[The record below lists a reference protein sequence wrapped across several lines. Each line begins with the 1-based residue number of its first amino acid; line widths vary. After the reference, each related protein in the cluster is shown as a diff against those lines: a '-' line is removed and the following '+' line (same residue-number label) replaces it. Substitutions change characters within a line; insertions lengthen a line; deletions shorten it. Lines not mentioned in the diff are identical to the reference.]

1 MDPLEL
7 DDATLGA
14 YLNDS
19 IPEFIGPVTSEKF
32 SGGQS
37 NPTYLL
43 SAGSGKYVLRRKPP
57 GQLLKSAHAVER
69 EFRVMQA
76 LSASAVPV
84 PQTFH
89 LCRDESII
97 GSVFFVMEYV
107 RGEIFWDPALPE
119 LSKPQRHATY
129 LEMCR
134 VLAALHQVDTDAVSL
149 GGFGKPGNYFA
160 RQINRWTQQY
170 FASQTDKI
178 DEMESVIEW
187 LPANLPADDGRV
199 ALVHGDYR
207 LDNMIFSSGI
217 FKSGKAEIAA
227 LLDWELS
234 TLGHPLADLAYQCMQ
249 LRMNPG
255 RHLSGLNG
263 IDRTTLGIPS
273 EQEYVARYCEHRGLE
288 HIDNWP
294 FYLVFSFFRF
304 AAILQGVK
312 KRALDGN
319 ASSAAALEY
328 AKLIRPLAEKALA
341 VIRKESDN

>member
-7 DDATLGA
+7 DDATLGV
-14 YLNDS
+14 YLSDS
-19 IPEFIGPVTSEKF
+19 IPGFNGPVSSKKF

-43 SAGSGKYVLRRKPP
+43 NAGSGEYVLRRKPP

-84 PQTFH
+84 PKTFH
-89 LCRDESII
+89 LCEDESII
-97 GSVFFVMEYV
+97 GSVFFVMEHV
-107 RGEIFWDPALPE
+107 RGDIYWDPTLPE
-119 LSKPQRHATY
+119 LSKSQRRATY

-134 VLAALHQVDTDAVSL
+134 VLAALHQVDIDTVGL
-149 GGFGKPGNYFA
+149 GDFGRPGDYFA
-160 RQINRWTQQY
+160 RQIGRWTQQY
-170 FASQTDKI
+170 IASKTEEI
-178 DEMESVIEW
+178 TEMEAVIEW

-207 LDNMIFSSGI
+207 LDNMIFV
-217 FKSGKAEIAA
+217 SGKAEIAA

-234 TLGHPLADLAYQCMQ
+234 TLGQPLADLAYQCMQ
-249 LRMNPG
+249 LRMDPG
-255 RHLSGLNG
+255 KHLSGLNG
-263 IDRTTLGIPS
+263 IDRAALGIPS
-273 EQEYVARYCEHRGLE
+273 EQEYVAQYCEHCGIER
-288 HIDNWP
+288 IDNWP

-312 KRALDGN
+312 KRAIDGN
-319 ASSAAALEY
+319 ASSTVALEY
-328 AKLIRPLAEKALA
+328 AKLIKPLAEKALA
-341 VIRKESDN
+341 VIREESGN

>member
-7 DDATLGA
+7 DDATLGV
-14 YLNDS
+14 YLSDS
-19 IPEFIGPVTSEKF
+19 IPGFNGPVSSKKF

-43 SAGSGKYVLRRKPP
+43 NAGSGEYVLRRKPP

-84 PQTFH
+84 PKTFH
-89 LCRDESII
+89 LCEDESII
-97 GSVFFVMEYV
+97 GSVFFVMEHV
-107 RGEIFWDPALPE
+107 RGDIYWDPTLPE
-119 LSKPQRHATY
+119 LSKSQRRATY

-134 VLAALHQVDTDAVSL
+134 VLAALHQVNIDTVGL
-149 GGFGKPGNYFA
+149 GDFGRPGDYFA
-160 RQINRWTQQY
+160 RQIGRWTQQY
-170 FASQTDKI
+170 IASKTEEI
-178 DEMESVIEW
+178 TEMEAVIEW

-207 LDNMIFSSGI
+207 LDNMIFV
-217 FKSGKAEIAA
+217 SGKAEIAA

-234 TLGHPLADLAYQCMQ
+234 TLGQPLADLAYQCMQ
-249 LRMNPG
+249 LRMDPG
-255 RHLSGLNG
+255 KHLSGLNG
-263 IDRTTLGIPS
+263 IDRAALGIPS
-273 EQEYVARYCEHRGLE
+273 EQEYVACYCEHRGLE
-288 HIDNWP
+288 RIDNWP

-312 KRALDGN
+312 KRAIDGN
-319 ASSAAALEY
+319 ASSTVALEY
-328 AKLIRPLAEKALA
+328 AKLIKPLAEKALA
-341 VIRKESDN
+341 VIREESGN

>member
-7 DDATLGA
+7 DDATLGV
-14 YLNDS
+14 YLSDS
-19 IPEFIGPVTSEKF
+19 IPGFNGPVSSKKF

-43 SAGSGKYVLRRKPP
+43 NAGSGEYVLRRKPP

-84 PQTFH
+84 PKTFH
-89 LCRDESII
+89 LCEDESII
-97 GSVFFVMEYV
+97 GSVFFVMEHV
-107 RGEIFWDPALPE
+107 RGDIYWDPTLPE
-119 LSKPQRHATY
+119 LSKSQRRATY

-134 VLAALHQVDTDAVSL
+134 VLAALHQVDIDTVGL
-149 GGFGKPGNYFA
+149 GDFGRPGDYFA
-160 RQINRWTQQY
+160 RQIGRWTQQY
-170 FASQTDKI
+170 IASKTEEI
-178 DEMESVIEW
+178 TEMEAVIEW

-207 LDNMIFSSGI
+207 LDNMIFV
-217 FKSGKAEIAA
+217 SGKAEIAA

-234 TLGHPLADLAYQCMQ
+234 TLGQPLADLAYQCMQ
-249 LRMNPG
+249 LRMDPG
-255 RHLSGLNG
+255 KHLSGLNG
-263 IDRTTLGIPS
+263 IDRAALGIPS
-273 EQEYVARYCEHRGLE
+273 EQEYVACYCEHRGLE
-288 HIDNWP
+288 RIDNWP

-312 KRALDGN
+312 KRAIDGN
-319 ASSAAALEY
+319 ASSTVALEY
-328 AKLIRPLAEKALA
+328 AKLIKPLAEKALA
-341 VIRKESDN
+341 VIREESGN

>member
-1 MDPLEL
+1 MNPLEL
-7 DDATLGA
+7 DDAALGA

-19 IPEFIGPVTSEKF
+19 IAGFKGPVTSQKF

-43 SAGSGKYVLRRKPP
+43 SAGSGEYVLRRKPP

-69 EFRVMQA
+69 EFRVMRA
-76 LSASAVPV
+76 LSATDVPV
-84 PQTFH
+84 PLTFH
-89 LCRDESII
+89 LCTDESII
-97 GSVFFVMEYV
+97 GNVFFVMEHV
-107 RGEIFWDPALPE
+107 RGEIYWDPALPD
-119 LSKPQRHATY
+119 LSKSARRATY

-134 VLAALHQVDTDAVSL
+134 VLAALHQVDVDAVGL
-149 GGFGKPGNYFA
+149 TDYGRPGDYFS

-170 FASQTDKI
+170 HDSQTEQIAEMDAVI
-178 DEMESVIEW
+178 DW

-207 LDNMIFSSGI
+207 LDNMIF
-217 FKSGKAEIAA
+217 KPGKIEIAA

-249 LRMNPG
+249 LRMDPG
-255 RHLSGLNG
+255 KHLSGLNG
-263 IDRTTLGIPS
+263 IDRAALGIPS
-273 EQEYVARYCEHRGLE
+273 EQDYVACYCEHRGLE
-288 HIDNWP
+288 RIDNWP

-312 KRALDGN
+312 KRAIDGN
-319 ASSAAALEY
+319 ASSAVALEY
-328 AKLIRPLAEKALA
+328 AALIRPLAEKALA
-341 VIRKESDN
+341 VISREC

>member
-1 MDPLEL
+1 MDPLTL
-7 DDATLGA
+7 DDDALRA
-14 YLNDS
+14 YLKDS
-19 IPEFIGPVTSEKF
+19 IPGFSGPVSSRKF

-43 SAGSGKYVLRRKPP
+43 STGSGEYVLRRKPP

-76 LSASAVPV
+76 LSATAVPV
-84 PQTFH
+84 PHTFH
-89 LCRDESII
+89 LCEDESII
-97 GSVFFVMEYV
+97 GSVFFVMEHV
-107 RGEIFWDPALPE
+107 RGDIFWDPALPE
-119 LSKPQRHATY
+119 LSKSQRRAIY

-134 VLAALHQVDTDAVSL
+134 ALAALHQVDIDAVGL
-149 GGFGKPGNYFA
+149 GDFGRPGDYFA

-178 DEMESVIEW
+178 AAMEAVIEW
-187 LPANLPADDGRV
+187 LPANLPTDDGRV

-207 LDNMIFSSGI
+207 LDNMIFNT
-217 FKSGKAEIAA
+217 GKAEIAA

-249 LRMNPG
+249 LRMDPG
-255 RHLSGLNG
+255 KQLSGLNG
-263 IDRTTLGIPS
+263 IDRAALGIPS
-273 EQEYVARYCEHRGLE
+273 EQEYVAQYCEHSGFDR
-288 HIDNWP
+288 IDNWP

-312 KRALDGN
+312 KRAIDGN

-328 AKLIRPLAEKALA
+328 ARLIRPLAEKALA
-341 VIRKESDN
+341 VIHNESGN

>member
-7 DDATLGA
+7 DDATLGV
-14 YLNDS
+14 YLSDS
-19 IPEFIGPVTSEKF
+19 IPGFNGPVSSKKF

-43 SAGSGKYVLRRKPP
+43 NAGSGEYVLRRKPP

-84 PQTFH
+84 PKTFH
-89 LCRDESII
+89 LCEDESII
-97 GSVFFVMEYV
+97 GSVFFVMEHV
-107 RGEIFWDPALPE
+107 RGDIYWDPTLPE
-119 LSKPQRHATY
+119 LSKSQRRASY

-134 VLAALHQVDTDAVSL
+134 VLAALHQVDIDAVGL
-149 GGFGKPGNYFA
+149 GDFGRPGDYFA
-160 RQINRWTQQY
+160 RQIGRWTQQY
-170 FASQTDKI
+170 IASKTEEI
-178 DEMESVIEW
+178 TEMEAVIEW

-207 LDNMIFSSGI
+207 LDNMIFV
-217 FKSGKAEIAA
+217 SGKAEIAA

-234 TLGHPLADLAYQCMQ
+234 TLGQPLADLAYQCMQ
-249 LRMNPG
+249 LRMDPG
-255 RHLSGLNG
+255 KHLSGLNG
-263 IDRTTLGIPS
+263 IDRAALGIPS
-273 EQEYVARYCEHRGLE
+273 EQEYVACYCEHRGLE
-288 HIDNWP
+288 RIDNWP

-312 KRALDGN
+312 KRAIDGN
-319 ASSAAALEY
+319 ASSTVALEY
-328 AKLIRPLAEKALA
+328 AKLIKPLAEKALA
-341 VIRKESDN
+341 VIREESGN

>member
-1 MDPLEL
+1 MNPLQL
-7 DDATLGA
+7 DDAALGA
-14 YLNDS
+14 YLGDS
-19 IPEFIGPVTSEKF
+19 IPGFCGPVTSKKF

-43 SAGSGKYVLRRKPP
+43 SAGSGEYVLRRKPP

-84 PQTFH
+84 PRTFH
-89 LCRDESII
+89 LCTDESII
-97 GSVFFVMEYV
+97 GSVFFVMEHV
-107 RGEIFWDPALPE
+107 RGEIYWDPALPG
-119 LSKPQRHATY
+119 LSTSARRATY

-134 VLAALHQVDTDAVSL
+134 VLAALHQVDIDAVDL
-149 GGFGKPGNYFA
+149 ADFGKPGDYFA

-170 FASQTDKI
+170 LASQTEQIAEMDAVI
-178 DEMESVIEW
+178 DW

-207 LDNMIFSSGI
+207 LDNMIFRP
-217 FKSGKAEIAA
+217 GKIEIAA

-249 LRMNPG
+249 LRMDPG
-255 RHLSGLNG
+255 KHLSGLNG
-263 IDRTTLGIPS
+263 IDRAALGIPS

-288 HIDNWP
+288 RIDNWP
-294 FYLVFSFFRF
+294 FYLAFSFFRF

-312 KRALDGN
+312 KRAIDGN
-319 ASSAAALEY
+319 ASSAVALEY
-328 AKLIRPLAEKALA
+328 AKLIRPLAEKGLA
-341 VIRKESDN
+341 VIGEEPSYRE

>member
-1 MDPLEL
+1 MDPLTL
-7 DDATLGA
+7 DDAALGA

-19 IPEFIGPVTSEKF
+19 IPEFGGPVTSKKF

-43 SAGSGKYVLRRKPP
+43 TADSGEYVLRRKPP
-57 GQLLKSAHAVER
+57 GQLLKSAHAVDR

-89 LCRDESII
+89 LCEDESVI
-97 GSVFFVMEYV
+97 GSVFFVMEHV
-107 RGEIFWDPALPE
+107 RGDIYWDPALPE
-119 LSKPQRHATY
+119 LGKSQRRATY
-129 LEMCR
+129 REMCR
-134 VLAALHQVDTDAVSL
+134 VLAELHQVDVNAVGL
-149 GGFGKPGNYFA
+149 EDFGKPGDYFA

-170 FASQTDKI
+170 FASQTEKI
-178 DEMESVIEW
+178 SEMETIIKW

-207 LDNMIFSSGI
+207 LDNMIF
-217 FKSGKAEIAA
+217 KPGKIEIAA

-249 LRMNPG
+249 LRMDPG
-255 RHLSGLNG
+255 KHLSGLNG
-263 IDRTTLGIPS
+263 IDRAALGIPS
-273 EQEYVARYCEHRGLE
+273 EQEYVAQYCENCGLE
-288 HIDNWP
+288 RIDNWP
-294 FYLVFSFFRF
+294 FYLVFGFFRF

-312 KRALDGN
+312 KRAIDGN
-319 ASSAAALEY
+319 ASSAVALEY
-328 AKLIRPLAEKALA
+328 AKLIGPLAEKALA
-341 VIRKESDN
+341 VIRNESDN